1 MPFNVSKI
9 RMRPSYRVKWLQ
21 LILVAIIITIPLCRA
36 ELTPMT
42 RRWETAD
49 LIIEGKIIETRTRE
63 GVPESTINVE
73 RILKTDSQTVNPLY
87 SKGHVEGLSIKVP
100 ANTLEPHQKH
110 LLFLEQTGTGY
121 NLLYSEKVED
131 QINPSISTPGTT
143 GLLALFI
150 ITVISSRPI
159 ALTTKKKVGHS

>member
-1 MPFNVSKI
+1 MDTSNIYFVSGDGLIKLPFNVSKI
-9 RMRPSYRVKWLQ
+9 RMRPSYRAKWLQ

-100 ANTLEPHQKH
+100 ANTSSNT
-110 LLFLEQTGTGY
+110 F
-121 NLLYSEKVED
+121 
-131 QINPSISTPGTT
+131 
-143 GLLALFI
+143 
-150 ITVISSRPI
+150 TVPRTNRYRIQSLI
-159 ALTTKKKVGHS
+159 L

>member
-9 RMRPSYRVKWLQ
+9 RMRPSYRAKWLQ
-21 LILVAIIITIPLCRA
+21 LILVAIIITIPPCRA

-49 LIIEGKIIETRTRE
+49 LIIEGKIIEIRTRE
-63 GVPESTINVE
+63 GIPESTIDIE
-73 RILKTDSQTVNPLY
+73 RILKTDSPTVNTLY
-87 SKGHVEGLSIKVP
+87 FKGHVEGLSIKIP
-100 ANTLEPHQKH
+100 ANNLEPHQTH

-131 QINPSISTPGTT
+131 QVNPSISIPGTT

-150 ITVISSRPI
+150 ITLISSRQMV
-159 ALTTKKKVGHS
+159 LTTKKNVVYS